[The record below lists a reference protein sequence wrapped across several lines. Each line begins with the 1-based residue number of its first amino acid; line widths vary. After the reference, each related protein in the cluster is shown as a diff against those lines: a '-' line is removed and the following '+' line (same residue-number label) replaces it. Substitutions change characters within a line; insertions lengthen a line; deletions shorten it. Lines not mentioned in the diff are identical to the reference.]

1 MKAFTLTL
9 LAVTLARMLCA
20 AEPKSISTSPDGKY
34 SIAVEQDEQLGLV
47 FRWWQLQPEHLLLQ
61 IKSSYQPA
69 SPNDTSARVDTEAAQ
84 VHWSSDSR
92 FVAID
97 EYNLRFKGAVFA
109 ATLTA
114 PEKAEQLN
122 IPLGDIVK
130 VAGERWARF
139 RLYVGTGWLADGGLS
154 LTLVGSAFADK
165 IAGEERIEGDIGYDI
180 VVKPVQA
187 LVITSLRG
195 NAE

>member
-1 MKAFTLTL
+1 MSKRGGSRRMIGLSFPPIQGIARHQGHRQLGHRSAGETQSFRSLCRARRTGRSGQGFSKRVCRASVTITSMKAFTLTL

-122 IPLGDIVK
+122 I
-130 VAGERWARF
+130 
-139 RLYVGTGWLADGGLS
+139 
-154 LTLVGSAFADK
+154 
-165 IAGEERIEGDIGYDI
+165 
-180 VVKPVQA
+180 
-187 LVITSLRG
+187 
-195 NAE
+195 